1 MKKATYLVLCIG
13 LLLLTGCDNEKMMT
27 CTRENTYNGLK
38 SGVKY
43 EVTAKNDTV
52 THVRITYDYNQQDYT
67 DGINTGTDGTTSDN
81 TTNTDNNGV
90 VDGAVGD
97 ALDDVIGGIY
107 NTILD
112 LSGIKD
118 RFTNQ
123 MNNTNITGFTS
134 KVEDNTN
141 NSYRVIYDLDLTKI
155 SDADIGKFNVNRE
168 YETLKNTYS
177 NQGLTCKE
185 S

>member
-13 LLLLTGCDNEKMMT
+13 LLLLTGCDSEKMMT

-52 THVRITYDYNQQDYT
+52 THVKITYDYNQQDYT
-67 DGINTGTDGTTSDN
+67 DGVNTGTDGTTKDN
-81 TTNTDNNGV
+81 TTNTDNNGI
-90 VDGAVGD
+90 VDGLVGD
-97 ALDDVIGGIY
+97 ITSDIIGTIY
-107 NTILD
+107 DTIID

-118 RFTNQ
+118 KFTNQ
-123 MNNTNITGFTS
+123 MNSTNITGFTS

-141 NSYRVIYDLDLTKI
+141 NSYKVIYELDLTKI
-155 SDADIGKFNVNRE
+155 SDTDINKFNVNRD
-168 YETLKNTYS
+168 YETIKNTYS